1 MKNTLNSR
9 LLMSMLVVTISLLPV
24 QVSLCQAAATPASVP
39 VELPA
44 EDKKVAVEEIDKETD
59 KATVPEKPAKKE
71 PFMSTGMM
79 IGVGAGA
86 VVLLGGAIA
95 LGSGGG
101 GDDSSDPVVPPT
113 MDQLVSPWSAVG
125 NQPGSGRSYT
135 GTFHLYSGGSL
146 GYDLNVSSGEHLVGG
161 GSWRINGYQLEVHTD
176 HGSLYSGSFTPGN
189 YSIIQMNAN
198 TQWNVTLTR

>member
-1 MKNTLNSR
+1 MKNTANSR

-24 QVSLCQAAATPASVP
+24 QVSLCQAAATPESVP

-44 EDKKVAVEEIDKETD
+44 EDKKVAVEETYN
-59 KATVPEKPAKKE
+59 ATVLERPLKIK

-198 TQWNVTLTR
+198 TQWNLTLTR